1 MLSVSFAPALK
12 LNDRA
17 GLAER
22 RALRKRVCL
31 SVAASVSV
39 PLQRLPF
46 APRQTSTTLI
56 LPFTSGSRRCEIRMV
71 AGLLGGG
78 GFTGGGVG
86 GCGPAPVVNVLS
98 SPVLEPSWLLTIRR

>member
-22 RALRKRVCL
+22 RAPRKRVCL
-31 SVAASVSV
+31 SVAASVSL
-39 PLQRLPF
+39 PLQRLPL

-56 LPFTSGSRRCEIRMV
+56 LPFTSGSLRCEIRTV
-71 AGLLGGG
+71 AGLS
-78 GFTGGGVG
+78 GGVG
-86 GCGPAPVVNVLS
+86 GVTGGGPRGGRPGGGGEVRGAPG
-98 SPVLEPSWLLTIRR
+98 PGAPPLL